1 MAFYDPTLTEN
12 DLLERC
18 LKLDRVLFFQAN
30 QKGVSINRKIN
41 IVIAGSS
48 SLILNKVN
56 IMATIDI
63 DILRISD
70 WLDKELLEQFD
81 MNTRVQCTEDCLPYN
96 WEDRIKP
103 LELNTKVIQY
113 HLLSIE
119 DAVCFKIAAYREKD
133 KNHLAVKN
141 LANQINW
148 IRLKQ
153 CAQEMEL
160 SALNQRNFQW
170 FVHRY
175 NQFVKENHHE
185 EAIIENI

>member
-56 IMATIDI
+56 IIATIDI

-81 MNTRVQCTEDCLPYN
+81 MNTRVQCTEDCLPYY

-119 DAVCFKIAAYREKD
+119 DAVCSKIAAYREKD

>member
-119 DAVCFKIAAYREKD
+119 DAVCSKIAAYREKD

-160 SALNQRNFQW
+160 SALNQRSFQW

>member
-1 MAFYDPTLTEN
+1 MTFYDPTLTEN

-18 LKLDRVLFFQAN
+18 LKLDRALFFQAN
-30 QKGVSINRKIN
+30 QKGISIDRKIS

-56 IMATIDI
+56 ITSTIDI

-113 HLLSIE
+113 YLLSIE
-119 DAVCFKIAAYREKD
+119 DAVCSKIAAYREKD

-141 LANQINW
+141 LANQIN
-148 IRLKQ
+148 
-153 CAQEMEL
+153 
-160 SALNQRNFQW
+160 
-170 FVHRY
+170 
-175 NQFVKENHHE
+175 
-185 EAIIENI
+185 